1 MKIYFLRHGRAID
14 DKNFFNDDH
23 LRPLSP
29 EGRQSIQ
36 SAAQFIAQNVS
47 GVEFV
52 FSSPFLRARQTME
65 IVRSYL
71 HNKPEYAELD
81 LIQPNNN
88 DYKKLLG
95 YLKSLECTSVLYAGH
110 EPQIRGFIDYLISD
124 SERVHLE
131 IGVGSLHCVDFSDAE
146 YVSPGSGKLVF
157 SIPQDLQK
165 AS

>member
-1 MKIYFLRHGRAID
+1 M
-14 DKNFFNDDH
+14 
-23 LRPLSP
+23 
-29 EGRQSIQ
+29 
-36 SAAQFIAQNVS
+36 
-47 GVEFV
+47 
-52 FSSPFLRARQTME
+52 
-65 IVRSYL
+65 
-71 HNKPEYAELD
+71 
-81 LIQPNNN
+81 
-88 DYKKLLG
+88 
-95 YLKSLECTSVLYAGH
+95 LYAGH